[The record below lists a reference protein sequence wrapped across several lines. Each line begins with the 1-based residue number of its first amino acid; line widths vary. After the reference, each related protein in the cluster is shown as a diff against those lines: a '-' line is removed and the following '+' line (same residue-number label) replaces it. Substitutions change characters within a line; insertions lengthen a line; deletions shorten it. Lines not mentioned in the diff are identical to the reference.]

1 MNKCFFVSDLHGRES
16 RYRSLFA
23 RIAAEKPQAV
33 FLGGDLLPGLRSQTE
48 LDFLEDF
55 LAPGMAG
62 LQAEL
67 GNDYPRVFLIL
78 GNDDIKLHEEGLTR
92 WMEEGD
98 LWEYVHNRVVDFG
111 PYQVYGY
118 NYVPPT
124 PFFNKDWERY
134 DISRF
139 VDPGCIPP
147 EEGWHSTPEATNQIQ
162 HATIQKDLLQLTGE
176 EDLSQAVFLFHTPPY
191 QTKLDRAA
199 LDGKHVDHAPLDVH
213 VGSIAVK
220 EFILEREPWLTL
232 HGHVHES
239 PQLTG
244 VWKDQLG
251 KTVSLSAAHS
261 GPELALVRFRLEEP
275 GKATRELIPAD
286 QG

>member
-1 MNKCFFVSDLHGRES
+1 MNECFFVSDLHGRES

-23 RIAAEKPQAV
+23 RIAAEKPPAV
-33 FLGGDLLPGLRSQTE
+33 FLGGDLFPGLRSQTE
-48 LDFLEDF
+48 GDFLDDF
-55 LAPGMAG
+55 LAPRMAR

-67 GNDYPRVFLIL
+67 GRDYPRVFLIL
-78 GNDDIKLHEEGLTR
+78 GNDDTKLHEDGLDR
-92 WMEEGD
+92 WMEEGK
-98 LWEYVHNRVVDFG
+98 LWDYIHNRVVDFG

-147 EEGWHSTPEATNQIQ
+147 EEGWHSKPEPTHRIQ
-162 HATIQKDLLQLTGE
+162 HATIRKDLLQLAGE

-191 QTKLDRAA
+191 QTKLDRAD
-199 LDGKHVDHAPLDVH
+199 LEGKHVDHAPLDVH

-220 EFILEREPWLTL
+220 EFILDREPWLTL

-239 PQLTG
+239 PHLTG
-244 VWKDQLG
+244 DWKDQLG
-251 KTVSLSAAHS
+251 KTVSLSAAHG
-261 GPELALVRFRLEEP
+261 GPELALVRFRLDEP
-275 GKATRELIPAD
+275 AKATRELIPAD